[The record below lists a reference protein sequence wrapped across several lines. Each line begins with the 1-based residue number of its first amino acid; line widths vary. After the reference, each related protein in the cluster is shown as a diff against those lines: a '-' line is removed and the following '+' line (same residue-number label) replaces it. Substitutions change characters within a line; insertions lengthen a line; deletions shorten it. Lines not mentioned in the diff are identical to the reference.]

1 MIMIAHRYYCW
12 CVGDQVLISEPEGN
26 FSQEQYEAADE
37 LVMLAA
43 GTGKNAVVVAW
54 LLLLCVN

>member
-1 MIMIAHRYYCW
+1 MYHCYHNIIIVI
-12 CVGDQVLISEPEGN
+12 VGDQVLISEPEGN

-43 GTGKNAVVVAW
+43 GTGKNAVVIVW
-54 LLLLCVN
+54 LLCVN